1 MRMLRGLLVG
11 TRLGFSNVIADLVRI
26 FLALIQ
32 GECDSDDLGFLM
44 ITVCLRL
51 CLRNVTADRHS

>member
-1 MRMLRGLLVG
+1 MSRELLVG

>member
-1 MRMLRGLLVG
+1 MG